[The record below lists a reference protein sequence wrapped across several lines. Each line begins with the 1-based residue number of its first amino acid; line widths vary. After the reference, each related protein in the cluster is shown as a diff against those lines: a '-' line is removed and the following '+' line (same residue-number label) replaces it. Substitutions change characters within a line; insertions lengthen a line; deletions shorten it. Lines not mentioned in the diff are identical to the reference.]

1 MQQITL
7 TQSQIDEIKSN
18 KYTKSQIK
26 EYLKISFPTVDVV
39 CNKHGITPSRDQRKY
54 KPNDDYFKTWSA
66 EMAYFLG
73 LIAAD
78 GHVSHKNNL
87 LMINLK
93 QTDHQIIENLKN
105 ALAYDGPIYT
115 INKKDGQPQSCLTV
129 SSKEITKDL
138 NNLGLSG
145 NKTYDLDWVVGIPD
159 EFVSHFVRGVFDGD
173 GCTHLNT
180 EKQNYCS
187 TIVGTFKL
195 TENIKKNYEIYSEK
209 KSGYLNKRGAV
220 QYLEFNGRYNALAF
234 LNWIY
239 TDSTQST
246 RLSRKYDLYLQLK
259 DTICAEEQVPNN
271 SHINQKIANEIRS
284 DQHRESTSKEIAN
297 KLAISEHIVNDVKS
311 NRTWIDESY
320 KPNPSTNTILITHNN
335 QCKTIQ
341 EWSNE
346 LGIPKTTIDRRY
358 RLGLSSDQILDNSG
372 KRLSLG
378 KTQSEKDLHAYEL
391 AFNLRTDYKNGL
403 KGKALYEEKYGIK
416 KSRYIDIIGNRT
428 CKEAEVWWQ
437 N

>member
-7 TQSQIDEIKSN
+7 TQSQIETITSN
-18 KYTKSQIK
+18 NYTKSQIK

-39 CNKHGITPSRDQRKY
+39 CNKYGITPSRDQRKY
-54 KPNDDYFKTWSA
+54 KPNDNYFKTWSI

-78 GHVSHKNNL
+78 GHVSHKKNL

-93 QTDHQIIENLKN
+93 QTDRQIIENLKN
-105 ALAYDGPIYT
+105 ALEYDGPIYT

-129 SSKEITKDL
+129 SSKEIAKDL
-138 NNLGLSG
+138 NDLGLSG
-145 NKTYDLDWVVGIPD
+145 NKTYDFDWVVGMP
-159 EFVSHFVRGVFDGD
+159 EKYVSHFIRGLLDGD
-173 GCTHLNT
+173 GNIYINQN
-180 EKQNYCS
+180 KQNFS
-187 TIVGTFKL
+187 SSIVGTYKL
-195 TENIKKNYEIYSEK
+195 TQNIKDHFEK
-209 KSGYLNKRGAV
+209 FTNKTCGHLQAKGAV
-220 QYLEFNGRYNALAF
+220 QNLVFNGRYNALAF

-246 RLSRKYDLYLQLK
+246 RLSRKYELYLQLK

-271 SHINQKIANEIRS
+271 SHINQEIANEIRS
-284 DQHRESTSKEIAN
+284 DKHRESTSKEIAN
-297 KLAISEHIVNDVKS
+297 KLEISEHIVNDVKS

-320 KPNPSTNTILITHNN
+320 APTPPSNTILITHDN
-335 QCKTIQ
+335 QIKTIQ
-341 EWSNE
+341 EWSDE
-346 LGIPKTTIDRRY
+346 LGIPYSTIDRRH
-358 RLGLSSDQILDNSG
+358 RMGLPSDQILDNSG

-378 KTQSEKDLHAYEL
+378 KTQSEKEKQAYEL

-428 CKEAEVWWQ
+428 CKEGEIWWS

>member
-7 TQSQIDEIKSN
+7 TQSQIETITSN
-18 KYTKSQIK
+18 NYTKSQIK

-39 CNKHGITPSRDQRKY
+39 CNKYGITPSRDQRKY
-54 KPNDDYFKTWSA
+54 KPNDNYFKTWSI

-78 GHVSHKNNL
+78 GHVSHKKNL

-93 QTDHQIIENLKN
+93 QADRQIIENLKN
-105 ALAYDGPIYT
+105 ALEYDGPIYT

-129 SSKEITKDL
+129 SSKEIAKDL
-138 NNLGLSG
+138 NDLGLSG
-145 NKTYDLDWVVGIPD
+145 NKTYDFDWIVGMP
-159 EFVSHFVRGVFDGD
+159 EEYVSHFIRGLLDGD
-173 GCTHLNT
+173 GNIYINQN
-180 EKQNYCS
+180 KQHFS
-187 TIVGTFKL
+187 SSIVGTYKL
-195 TENIKKNYEIYSEK
+195 TQNIKDHFEK
-209 KSGYLNKRGAV
+209 FTNKTCGHLQAKGAV
-220 QYLEFNGRYNALAF
+220 QNLVFNGRYNALAF

-246 RLSRKYDLYLQLK
+246 RLSRKYELYLQLK
-259 DTICAEEQVPNN
+259 DTICVEEQVPNN
-271 SHINQKIANEIRS
+271 SHNNQEIANEIRS
-284 DQHRESTSKEIAN
+284 DKHRESTSKEIAN
-297 KLAISEHIVNDVKS
+297 KLEISEHIVNDVKS

-320 KPNPSTNTILITHNN
+320 APTPPSNTILITHDN
-335 QCKTIQ
+335 QIKTIQ
-341 EWSNE
+341 EWSDE
-346 LGIPKTTIDRRY
+346 LGIPYSTIDRRH
-358 RLGLSSDQILDNSG
+358 RMGLPSDQILDNSG

-378 KTQSEKDLHAYEL
+378 KTQSEKEKHAYEL

-428 CKEAEVWWQ
+428 CKEGEIWWS

>member
-7 TQSQIDEIKSN
+7 TQSQIETITSN
-18 KYTKSQIK
+18 NYTKSQIK

-39 CNKHGITPSRDQRKY
+39 CGKYGITPSRDQRTY
-54 KPNDDYFKTWSA
+54 KPNDDYFKTWSN

-73 LIAAD
+73 LIVAD
-78 GHVSHKNNL
+78 GHVSHKKNI

-93 QTDHQIIENLKN
+93 QTDHQIIENLKT
-105 ALAYDGPIYT
+105 ALAYNGPIYT
-115 INKKDGQPQSCLTV
+115 INKKDGQPQACLTV
-129 SSKEITKDL
+129 SSREITKDL
-138 NNLGLSG
+138 TELGLSG
-145 NKTYDLDWVVGIPD
+145 NKTYDFDWVVGMPK
-159 EFVSHFVRGVFDGD
+159 EHLTHFIRGVFDGD
-173 GCTHLNT
+173 GCIHINRETNNIVASL
-180 EKQNYCS
+180 
-187 TIVGTFKL
+187 VGTYKL
-195 TENIKKNYEIYSEK
+195 VQNVKRHYSEF
-209 KSGYLNKRGAV
+209 SGSACGCLQAKGNV
-220 QYLEFNGRYNALAF
+220 QNLAYNGRYNALAF

-246 RLSRKYDLYLQLK
+246 RLSRKYELYLQLK

-271 SHINQKIANEIRS
+271 SHINQEIANEIRS
-284 DQHRESTSKEIAN
+284 DKHRESTSKEIAN
-297 KLAISEHIVNDVKS
+297 KLEISEHIVNDVKS

-320 KPNPSTNTILITHNN
+320 TPTLPSNTILITHDN
-335 QCKTIQ
+335 QIKTIQ
-341 EWSNE
+341 AWSDE
-346 LGIPKTTIDRRY
+346 LGIPYSTIDRRY
-358 RLGLSSDQILDNSG
+358 RMGLPSDQILDNSG

-378 KTQSEKDLHAYEL
+378 ETQSEKEKQAYEL

-428 CKEAEVWWQ
+428 CKEVDIWWQ